1 MEPEAINTSEAQLH
15 AERAIA
21 IAAGL
26 FEQAGR
32 KSTPIGLWYPQRS
45 IRLDPLAGRAQS
57 GRAIRSLALLDLEE
71 SAQPLIPVPVRT
83 RDRVVLIQRGSRIPN
98 EIPAMRVLN
107 TDHPDTWL
115 SASQSLPESLR
126 GVE

>member
-1 MEPEAINTSEAQLH
+1 MKFLSCCAAAAFVFSAAAAEAN
-15 AERAIA
+15 
-21 IAAGL
+21 
-26 FEQAGR
+26 
-32 KSTPIGLWYPQRS
+32 
-45 IRLDPLAGRAQS
+45 
-57 GRAIRSLALLDLEE
+57 LLDLEE